1 VTYGSFA
8 LPVGPGKSFFGNSS
22 GFWARLAENWQASWI
37 VNLASGAPSTISA
50 NSMLYGLGTPDV
62 VGPFESKDYLK
73 SWANGAR
80 SGNVFSDGNGNALYT
95 KDRDPQCLN
104 RNVVNADLGAL
115 GVCTLNGIK
124 NISSGQFVLQTPLPG
139 KRGTL
144 GQRTVEGLGTWT
156 TDMAVQ
162 KKVKLTESKSMT
174 VRLDAT
180 NVFNHPTPAIGG
192 GFFAATS
199 GAPDLNLQ
207 SAAPFGDLNSK
218 VGNREFQLKA
228 RLDF

>member
-1 VTYGSFA
+1 M
-8 LPVGPGKSFFGNSS
+8 
-22 GFWARLAENWQASWI
+22 EDWQASWI
-37 VNLASGAPSTISA
+37 VNLASGAPSTVTA
-50 NSMLYGLGTPDV
+50 NSMLYGLGTPDI
-62 VGPFESKDYLK
+62 VGPFSSQDYLK
-73 SWANGAR
+73 SWANGAA
-80 SGNVFSDGNGNALYT
+80 SGNVFSDGNGHALYT

-104 RNVVNADLGAL
+104 RGLVNADLGAA

-124 NISSGQFVLQTPLPG
+124 NSSGQFVLQTPLPG
-139 KRGTL
+139 TRGTL

-156 TDMAVQ
+156 ADMAVQ
-162 KKVKLTESKSMT
+162 KRIKLTESKSMT

-192 GFFAATS
+192 GFFAATA

-207 SAAPFGDLNSK
+207 SAVPFGDLNSK